1 MFKEI
6 ISEEY
11 RFRNVCTK
19 SQFISAMTF
28 NAIVFLLFPIVWPFL
43 LIYSI
48 IDINKDDEVDE
59 YYGD

>member
-11 RFRNVCTK
+11 RFRNVYTK

-48 IDINKDDEVDE
+48 KDINKDDEVDE